1 MLQGAHQPHLRLP
14 SALDGA
20 VKDING
26 VAKAH
31 PEAAAMPGLLISSL
45 SCFYLLLLFPL
56 ISKSDSE
63 EQGVVVTSSGPIK
76 GKDLPVGS
84 GFVSAYL
91 GIPYA
96 EPPLGKLRFQKPV
109 PHQPWSQVFEATR
122 FGNACPQFF
131 SLGFLEAKIWAA
143 NRPLSED
150 CLFLNVWVPHP
161 PPSSPT
167 PVLVWIHGGGFLI
180 GTSSLDMYN
189 GARLAYHENVIVVTI
204 NYRLGALGFLSLP
217 PAAPGN
223 MGLLD
228 QQLALKWVQE
238 NAAAFG
244 GDPTRVTLFGQSAGA
259 ASVGFH
265 LLSPSSQPLFAQ
277 AVPQSG
283 APNAIWAWKSPEE
296 AKQNAL
302 NFSQLLGCAEGNDT
316 AVVSCLQEKDAMELV
331 QHEVSLLQNT
341 KFLLVIPFVPTTD
354 GDFLLDEPQKLLEAG
369 KIQHKPIL
377 MGVTSDEGSTFVP
390 FLFPDTNHSLISWE
404 QLLKGIGMTMQRE
417 PDEAVEA
424 VALKYSEGHGPAK
437 YRWSLSQFIGDFII
451 ECSSTKFL
459 SKLREAGIPVYIYSF
474 THHTSGS
481 AMPEWTGAFHGAEI
495 PYVFGTLE
503 SVVGVSRTYTEA
515 EGALGRRM
523 MRYWAEFS
531 RSGNPTGSVANEVQW
546 PLYNATQQNFFNLS
560 TEPSLIMET
569 SPARHCSFLE
579 SLFLKA
585 ANPLKGRRH
594 LPSAALL
601 WSCIGGLSRQMAAPD
616 CSPSSQAGGRG
627 WASGPMAT
635 GTPPCFSSVG
645 GRTLG
650 P

>member
-1 MLQGAHQPHLRLP
+1 
-14 SALDGA
+14 
-20 VKDING
+20 
-26 VAKAH
+26 
-31 PEAAAMPGLLISSL
+31 MPGLLISSL

-122 FGNACPQFF
+122 FGNACPQIIF
-131 SLGFLEAKIWAA
+131 SGFPEADIWVA

-167 PVLVWIHGGGFLI
+167 PVLVWIHGGGFFHGI
-180 GTSSLDMYN
+180 SSLDIYN
-189 GARLAYHENVIVVTI
+189 GAHLAYHENVIVVTI

-244 GDPTRVTLFGQSAGA
+244 GDPTRVTLFGHSAGGV
-259 ASVGFH
+259 SVGFH
-265 LLSPSSQPLFAQ
+265 LLSPNSQPLFAH
-277 AVPQSG
+277 AVLQSG
-283 APNAIWAWKSPEE
+283 APNAIWSWKSPEE

-316 AVVSCLQEKDAMELV
+316 AVVSCLQEKDAMEFAE
-331 QHEVSLLQNT
+331 HEQFLYHAS
-341 KFLLVIPFVPTTD
+341 KFILDIPFAPTTD
-354 GDFLLDEPQKLLEAG
+354 GDFLLDAPQRLVEAG
-369 KIQHKPIL
+369 KIHHKPIL
-377 MGVTSDEGSTFVP
+377 IGAASDEGSIFVT
-390 FLFPDTNHSLISWE
+390 FLFADTNHSLISWE
-404 QLLKGIGMTMQRE
+404 QFRKGISMTLRKGTE
-417 PDEAVEA
+417 EAVQA
-424 VALKYSEGHGPAK
+424 VLLEYSKEDHGLAK
-437 YRWSLSQFIGDFII
+437 YRWSLSQSGGDFLFV
-451 ECSSTKFL
+451 CPAATFAAKL
-459 SKLREAGIPVYIYSF
+459 SEAGSPVYSYSF
-474 THHTSGS
+474 THHTSAS
-481 AMPEWTGAFHGAEI
+481 AWPEWTGAPHGAEV
-495 PYVFGTLE
+495 PYLFGTLE
-503 SVVGVSRTYTEA
+503 SAVGANRTYTKA
-515 EGALGRRM
+515 EGALSRRM

-546 PLYNATQQNFFNLS
+546 PLYNATQQNYFQLS
-560 TEPSLIMET
+560 TEPSQVMET
-569 SPARHCSFLE
+569 SPARHCGFLE

-585 ANPLKGRRH
+585 ANPHTLGEDH
-594 LPSAALL
+594 V
-601 WSCIGGLSRQMAAPD
+601 
-616 CSPSSQAGGRG
+616 SPGKEED
-627 WASGPMAT
+627 
-635 GTPPCFSSVG
+635 
-645 GRTLG
+645 GRTEDSTQ
-650 P
+650 

>member
-1 MLQGAHQPHLRLP
+1 
-14 SALDGA
+14 
-20 VKDING
+20 
-26 VAKAH
+26 
-31 PEAAAMPGLLISSL
+31 MPGLLGSSRL
-45 SCFYLLLLFPL
+45 CFLLLLLLFPL
-56 ISKSDSE
+56 ISNLSSE
-63 EQGVVVTSSGPIK
+63 DAAVVVSNSGPIK
-76 GKDLPVGS
+76 GKHLPTGFGS
-84 GFVSAYL
+84 VSAYL

-96 EPPLGKLRFQKPV
+96 EPPLGNLRFQKPL
-109 PHQPWSQVFEATR
+109 PHQPWSQILEAIS
-122 FGNACPQFF
+122 FGNACPQFV
-131 SLGFLEAKIWAA
+131 LHDIPDAHMWAP
-143 NRPLSED
+143 NQPLSED

-161 PPSSPT
+161 QSSSPK
-167 PVLVWIHGGGFLI
+167 PVLVWIHGGGFFT
-180 GTSSLDMYN
+180 GTSSLDLYN
-189 GARLAYHENVIVVTI
+189 GAGLAAYENVIVVSM

-228 QQLALKWVQE
+228 QQLALKWVKE

-244 GDPTRVTLFGQSAGA
+244 GDCTRVTIFGHSAGA

-265 LLSPSSQPLFAQ
+265 LLSPTSQPLFAQ
-277 AVPQSG
+277 AVLQSG
-283 APNAIWAWKSPEE
+283 TPNAVWAWISPEE
-296 AKQNAL
+296 AKQKAL
-302 NFSQLLGCAEGNDT
+302 NFSQMLGCGEGPEN
-316 AVVSCLQEKDAMELV
+316 AVVSCLQEKDAMEFA
-331 QHEVSLLQNT
+331 QYEGSMFQKS
-341 KFLLVIPFVPTTD
+341 KFFLDFPFVPTRD
-354 GDFLLDEPQKLLEAG
+354 KDFLSDDPQNLLEARC
-369 KIQHKPIL
+369 IQVKPIL
-377 MGVTSDEGSTFVP
+377 MGVTSDEGSTFP
-390 FLFPDTNHSLISWE
+390 AHHFPGTNQSLITWE
-404 QLLKGIGMTMQRE
+404 QLLKGVSMTVRKATE
-417 PDEAVEA
+417 EAVQA
-424 VALKYSEGHGPAK
+424 VALKYSEEGHDPAR
-437 YRWSLSQFIGDFII
+437 YRLAMTQCWGDYFSVCPAV
-451 ECSSTKFL
+451 EFAAKFRQCG
-459 SKLREAGIPVYIYSF
+459 SPVYLYYF
-474 THHTSGS
+474 RHYTSGS
-481 AMPEWTGAFHGAEI
+481 VWPEWVGAPHGAEV

-503 SVVGVSRTYTEA
+503 SAVGVNQTYTEA
-515 EGALGRRM
+515 EAVLSRRM
-523 MRYWAEFS
+523 LRSWAEFS